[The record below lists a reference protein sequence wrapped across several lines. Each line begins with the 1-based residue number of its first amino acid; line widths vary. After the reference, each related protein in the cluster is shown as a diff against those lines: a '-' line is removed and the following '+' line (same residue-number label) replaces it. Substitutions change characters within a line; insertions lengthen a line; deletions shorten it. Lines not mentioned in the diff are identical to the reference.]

1 MWWNKREGG
10 LIMGW
15 CSGSEIAQE
24 LWEEIKDELTAKQKK
39 IIKAKII
46 KVFENN
52 DCDTMEEIEW

>member
-1 MWWNKREGG
+1 
-10 LIMGW
+10 MGW